1 MSDWMIWFI
10 LAAVLV
16 ILEMATGTFYLL
28 MLGIAMVVGGL
39 IALGGAGAEWQI
51 LVAAIAGTAMMFSL
65 RKSRYG
71 KMRKTE
77 AARDPNVNLDVG
89 QRIAVNEWTTIADGV
104 SGARTMYRGALWDV
118 ELAQGSIAR
127 PGSFVI
133 REVRGN
139 RLIVANNGSEPLTSH
154 SQ

>member
-10 LAAVLV
+10 FAAVLV

-28 MLGIAMVVGGL
+28 MLGIALAAGGL
-39 IALGGAGAEWQI
+39 TALSGASAEWQI
-51 LVAAIAGTAMMFSL
+51 LVAAVVGTAVMFSL
-65 RKSRYG
+65 RKSKYG
-71 KMRKTE
+71 KMLKTD
-77 AARDPNVNLDVG
+77 AARDPNVNLDIG
-89 QRIAVNEWTTIADGV
+89 QRVAVDEWTTIAEGV
-104 SGARTMYRGALWDV
+104 SSARVMYRGAQWDI

-127 PGSFVI
+127 PGSFII

-139 RLIVANNGSEPLTSH
+139 RFIVANNGSEPLTSH